1 MAVATDDTADP
12 LFFVVRR
19 NGRSRKMSE
28 GRNHKQT
35 CICSKKIGKVGILH
49 CSGGGDSFHLQS
61 QIDFE
66 IGLPLY
72 SGFWPLIKVSVQLPP
87 LDRLLLQNNPSCC
100 KQPQLFFILQT
111 FCTRYVFRER
121 YIQTSDIKNMIYQ

>member
-28 GRNHKQT
+28 GRNHKQKKLAFVQKKEKRGY
-35 CICSKKIGKVGILH
+35 CSA
-49 CSGGGDSFHLQS
+49 GGDTFHLQS

-66 IGLPLY
+66 TGLPLY
-72 SGFWPLIKVSVQLPP
+72 TGFWPLIKVSVQLPP
-87 LDRLLLQNNPSCC
+87 LGASL
-100 KQPQLFFILQT
+100 
-111 FCTRYVFRER
+111 
-121 YIQTSDIKNMIYQ
+121 TSK

>member
-35 CICSKKIGKVGILH
+35 NLHLSKKKEKMGY
-49 CSGGGDSFHLQS
+49 CSGGDTFHLQS

-66 IGLPLY
+66 TGLPLY
-72 SGFWPLIKVSVQLPP
+72 TGFWPLIKVSVQLVASSG
-87 LDRLLLQNNPSCC
+87 PS
-100 KQPQLFFILQT
+100 L
-111 FCTRYVFRER
+111 
-121 YIQTSDIKNMIYQ
+121 TSK